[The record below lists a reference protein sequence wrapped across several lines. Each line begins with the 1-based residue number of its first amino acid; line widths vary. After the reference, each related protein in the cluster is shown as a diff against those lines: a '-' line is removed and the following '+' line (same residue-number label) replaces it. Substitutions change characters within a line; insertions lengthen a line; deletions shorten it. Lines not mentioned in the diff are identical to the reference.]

1 MTTPTLAAC
10 AASTLTRFEEV
21 NVKVIL
27 FIEIDEFDVGLI
39 FKWDDK
45 EKAWICKTDD
55 DFMQELG
62 ALPIEETE

>member
-1 MTTPTLAAC
+1 MQ
-10 AASTLTRFEEV
+10 
-21 NVKVIL
+21 VIL
-27 FIEIDEFDVGLI
+27 FIEVDEFDVGLI

-62 ALPIEETE
+62 ALPMEETE